1 MKKAILGLSVLG
13 LVVFTSCKTDA
24 EKKVED
30 VQDTQEVIAETTN
43 DATDIAQ
50 DEANNALETAA
61 NIPAF
66 TSPEAKAFADKF
78 QGWVNE
84 LKAASKS
91 GNQEKLNEL
100 QPKAVEYMKELQS
113 ITQSLTAEDAK
124 KLQDWAQ
131 ELQNSLNK

>member
-13 LVVFTSCKTDA
+13 LVAFTSCKSDA
-24 EKKVED
+24 EKKVDD
-30 VQDTQEVIAETTN
+30 VQDTQEVIAETAN

-50 DEANNALETAA
+50 DQANAVLETAA

-66 TSPEAKAFADKF
+66 TSPEAKAFADKY
-78 QGWVNE
+78 QGLINDM
-84 LKAASKS
+84 KAAATS
-91 GNQEKLNEL
+91 GDATKLAEL
-100 QPKAVEYMKELQS
+100 QGKAVEFQKELQS